1 VHLRSGHEE
10 ALHAPQLQAP
20 RGKRTGICQRAVSLD
35 ERVVIRLEY
44 VFLELFFILAFLGLG
59 GFLLYGALATSEPRA
74 ELTLQLIGGS
84 AFVALGG
91 ISGYLELRAIF
102 RQLQKQASQ
111 E

>member
-1 VHLRSGHEE
+1 M
-10 ALHAPQLQAP
+10 
-20 RGKRTGICQRAVSLD
+20 
-35 ERVVIRLEY
+35 IRFEY
-44 VFLELFFILAFLGLG
+44 VFLELLSILVFLGLG

-74 ELTLQLIGGS
+74 ELTVQLIGGS

-91 ISGYLELRAIF
+91 ISAYLELRAIF